1 MSIRND
7 LLEKI
12 LTATEGG
19 GSSTLNGIADYNDA
33 ATSVTPITLAADTW
47 TTVTNDGAGPFTNL
61 NYLPSGVA
69 QLMNTASGAF
79 DFSELEL
86 GDNCLIRNDFSVTPN
101 TNNALLELRYQ
112 LGIGGAIYTL
122 ETIIGRLD
130 SGSGTPYRF
139 SLQPQMI
146 YMGDANTKDNP
157 ISLQLRLSTN
167 GTVVNAGS
175 AIGVTKR

>member
-33 ATSVTPITLAADTW
+33 ATAVTPITLTADTW
-47 TTVTNDGAGPFTNL
+47 TAVTNDGAGPFTNL
-61 NYLPSGVA
+61 NYLPSGA
-69 QLMNTASGAF
+69 TQLMNTTSGAF
-79 DFSELEL
+79 DFSELSL

-112 LGIGGAIYTL
+112 LGTGGAIYTL

-146 YMGDANTKDNP
+146 YMGDTNTKDNP
-157 ISLQLRLSTN
+157 ILLQLKLSTN

>member
-19 GSSTLNGIADYNDA
+19 SSTSDGIADYNDA
-33 ATSVTPITLAADTW
+33 ATAVTPITLTSDTW
-47 TTVTNDGAGPFTNL
+47 TTLTNDGQGPFTNL
-61 NYLPSGVA
+61 GYLPSGVT
-69 QLMNTASGAF
+69 QLMNTSTGAF
-79 DFSELEL
+79 DFSELAL
-86 GDNCLIRNDFSVTPN
+86 GDNCFIRNDFSVTPN

-112 LGIGGAIYTL
+112 LGATGSQYTL

-130 SGSGTPYRF
+130 SGSGVPYRF
-139 SLQPQMI
+139 SLNPQMI

-157 ISLQLRLSTN
+157 ITLQIRLSTN
-167 GTVVNAGS
+167 GSVVNAGS
-175 AIGVTKR
+175 AIGVVKR